1 MSSKK
6 PKKGQWVCSQCDTK
20 NHEWHDSCW
29 KCDRKTLLTIIPGDA
44 PGVQLSAEQKL
55 AEYEKWISIS
65 VFLLMSSLLIGLIL
79 FCAWV
84 VSESGSNIEERLRS
98 TCFWWWLIAVFGSLV
113 FGLSIEGF
121 LGESVEYT
129 PDSSTRND
137 RSTRDVCQRWFC
149 DNAPYGECPTCGV
162 KFCSNHAKHSFDS
175 PWPVAKFGNQLPNKI
190 WPCRFCYDRQ
200 KKERF
205 PNSSRAQ
212 FDEYL
217 LNTLGK
223 RNITKHRS
231 VSTKVQSKSNLSP
244 SSNVPESK
252 APSVIGL
259 AARIISL
266 PILIIGGI
274 FWLGSS
280 DHKKGGP
287 P

>member
-1 MSSKK
+1 MSSNK
-6 PKKGQWVCSQCDTK
+6 PKKGQWVCSQCGTK
-20 NHEWHDSCW
+20 NHQWQDSCW
-29 KCDRKTLLTIIPGDA
+29 KCDRKTLLTIVPGDA
-44 PGVQLSAEQKL
+44 PAHHELSAEQKL
-55 AEYEKWISIS
+55 VEYEKWISIS
-65 VFLLMSSLLIGLIL
+65 GFMFMFSILIGLIL

-84 VSESGSNIEERLRS
+84 VTESGSNIEEKLWS
-98 TCFWWWLIAVFGSLV
+98 TCCWWWLIAVFGSLL
-113 FGLSIEGF
+113 FGIIIEEA
-121 LGESVEYT
+121 LGESVEYI
-129 PDSSTRND
+129 PDSSN
-137 RSTRDVCQRWFC
+137 RDVCQRWFC
-149 DNAPYGECPTCGV
+149 DNAPYGDCPTCGV

-231 VSTKVQSKSNLSP
+231 VSTKVQSRSNLTP
-244 SSNVPESK
+244 STNVPESK
-252 APSVIGL
+252 APSVIGKT
-259 AARIISL
+259 ARVILL
-266 PILIIGGI
+266 PIVIIGGL

>member
-1 MSSKK
+1 MSSKN
-6 PKKGQWVCSQCDTK
+6 PKKKRSI
-20 NHEWHDSCW
+20 E
-29 KCDRKTLLTIIPGDA
+29 
-44 PGVQLSAEQKL
+44 
-55 AEYEKWISIS
+55 EKRDIMHI
-65 VFLLMSSLLIGLIL
+65 VLIGGGALIGLIVVFDFL
-79 FCAWV
+79 FFRLDSNASEAYLICCSYWCFTPLV
-84 VSESGSNIEERLRS
+84 VM
-98 TCFWWWLIAVFGSLV
+98 
-113 FGLSIEGF
+113 F
-121 LGESVEYT
+121 LLDSYDSHLGYDPVELEHT
-129 PDSSTRND
+129 PDSSN
-137 RSTRDVCQRWFC
+137 RDVCQRWFC
-149 DNAPYGECPTCGV
+149 DNAPYGDCPTCGV
-162 KFCSNHAKHSFDS
+162 KYCSNHAKHSFDS
-175 PWPVAKFGNQLPNKI
+175 PWPIAKFGNRLPNKI

-231 VSTKVQSKSNLSP
+231 VSTKIQSKSNLTP

-252 APSVIGL
+252 APSVIGK
-259 AARIISL
+259 AARVILL
-266 PILIIGGI
+266 PIVIIGGI